1 MNKRCLRAT
10 KRFSCLAYFAA
21 QITAA
26 LAVSQTWPIFE
37 IKTLSLSLS
46 LEINGRKKIS
56 SSENLSPPSPSSPP
70 LHPRQSVYSQFIISN
85 PSSSLILIKPQLI
98 KPIHERKPGPE
109 MESTLIK
116 EISPLRIFDHDGD
129 ACRVNEMADHGTR
142 IIRSAE

>member
-70 LHPRQSVYSQFIISN
+70 PPPSTICLLSIYSN

-109 MESTLIK
+109 IESTLIK